1 MHFRIIFTILL
12 SFSTLFCGLPAS
24 IFNAKKIYIADG
36 FNNRTL
42 SGSSIGLGPVLT
54 KRGIDL
60 FDSSDHAFIYKN
72 LGHMRS
78 DLFLLSFDQIKTQLE
93 LKMGKS
99 KIDSLFLQLYNGDIT
114 RLQTNDSLWKY
125 LSCDYFMS
133 VRIKDAMS
141 IKTFNN
147 VHKKRIYLEAEL
159 WNRKDQE
166 VVLRIE
172 VNGSS
177 EGDRY
182 SDKQVI
188 IKALEKVYKEIPETV
203 PSYENARW

>member
-1 MHFRIIFTILL
+1 MHLRIIFTILL

-42 SGSSIGLGPVLT
+42 SGSSIGLGPLLT
-54 KRGIDL
+54 KGGIDL
-60 FDSSDHAFIYKN
+60 FDSSDHVFIYKH
-72 LGHMRS
+72 LSRLRA
-78 DLFLLSFDQIKTQLE
+78 DLSLLSFDQFKAQL
-93 LKMGKS
+93 KRNIGNS
-99 KIDSLFLQLYNGDIT
+99 KIDSLFLQLYSGDIT
-114 RLQTNDSLWKY
+114 RLQTNDSLWKF

-147 VHKKRIYLEAEL
+147 VHKKRICLEAEL

-166 VVLRIE
+166 IVLRIE
-172 VNGSS
+172 VNGSA
-177 EGDRY
+177 EGDRC

-203 PSYENARW
+203 PSYENTRW